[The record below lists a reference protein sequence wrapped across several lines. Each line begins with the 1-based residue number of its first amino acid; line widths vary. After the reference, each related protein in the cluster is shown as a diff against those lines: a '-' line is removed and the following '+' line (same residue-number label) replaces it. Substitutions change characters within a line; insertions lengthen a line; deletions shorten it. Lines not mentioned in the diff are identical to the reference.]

1 MNRTRI
7 QELRVELDA
16 ERISYGEL
24 AEIASAFDE
33 IDPATL
39 SGDPEDAHASD
50 MLNELEARIDDE

>member
-1 MNRTRI
+1 MNRARI
-7 QELRVELDA
+7 QELRAELDA

-39 SGDPEDAHASD
+39 SGEPEDATAVD
-50 MLNELEARIDDE
+50 MLNELEDRITT